1 MIHDE
6 PVISL
11 EISAIYEGAD
21 LINYEVQ
28 ETREYGAK
36 VRSFFVNKTEMKN
49 YIKDTIRGI

>member
-11 EISAIYEGAD
+11 EISAIYDGAD

-36 VRSFFVNKTEMKN
+36 VRSFFVNKNEMKN
-49 YIKDTIRGI
+49 YIKDVIRGI